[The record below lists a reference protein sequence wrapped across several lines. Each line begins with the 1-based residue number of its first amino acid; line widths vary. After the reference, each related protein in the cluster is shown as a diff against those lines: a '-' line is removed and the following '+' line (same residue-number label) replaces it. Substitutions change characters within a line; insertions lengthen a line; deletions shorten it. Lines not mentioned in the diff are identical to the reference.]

1 MENKGFVRT
10 VFDKVFQVES
20 TILSSYVVISDK
32 INVEMY
38 SYVPSSQ
45 RAGIVIDKDAMDR
58 FYKQNLSQYFKRVLS
73 GQYIS
78 LENDNNEF
86 NKEMIILMRPILS
99 DTGSVEAVLTVC
111 KFVEDYSI
119 QLEKINKT
127 LIIAM
132 LAVFLLM
139 LYPVY
144 LLSKSITKPLFE
156 VKDVAI
162 AMGKGDFSV
171 RANENY
177 PAEIGQLSTTMNLL
191 SSELDSTINHLKRET
206 NVLQG
211 VLNSMNEGIL
221 VIDKYFN
228 PIIINPA
235 TGKLFN
241 TDIKSSDKLSIIP
254 KDEIWK
260 DFEKCIETNMSVDNT
275 YNFNEIM
282 IQCIII
288 PVLVNNE
295 IVGAMGIFSDI
306 TKEVRLEQTRREYV
320 ANVSHELKTPLTGVM
335 GLIEPLK
342 DGLVTDKDK
351 INRYYELIS
360 NEVLRLNR
368 LINDLLVLSR
378 LQSSNE
384 AFSMEKVNLTEIIND
399 IVERYLY
406 YNKDQIFN
414 IKCNI
419 PKEPVFILG
428 NGDRIDQI
436 LTILVDNA
444 LKFAKMM
451 LM

>member
-1 MENKGFVRT
+1 
-10 VFDKVFQVES
+10 
-20 TILSSYVVISDK
+20 
-32 INVEMY
+32 
-38 SYVPSSQ
+38 
-45 RAGIVIDKDAMDR
+45 
-58 FYKQNLSQYFKRVLS
+58 
-73 GQYIS
+73 
-78 LENDNNEF
+78 
-86 NKEMIILMRPILS
+86 
-99 DTGSVEAVLTVC
+99 
-111 KFVEDYSI
+111 
-119 QLEKINKT
+119 
-127 LIIAM
+127 
-132 LAVFLLM
+132 
-139 LYPVY
+139 
-144 LLSKSITKPLFE
+144 
-156 VKDVAI
+156 
-162 AMGKGDFSV
+162 MGKGDFSV

-221 VIDKYFN
+221 VIDKHFN

-282 IQCIII
+282 IQCIIN
-288 PVLVNNE
+288 PVIVNNE

-444 LKFAKMM
+444 LKFGKDDVDVTLCIEISLTKENNKYIVSVADNGKGISKDDLPYIFERFFKTDKSRSKSGSGLGLSIAKETLLRMNEKIWVESDESVGSVFK
-451 LM
+451 LTLSNYLI